1 VGWVIIVII
10 MIVITIA
17 VVVIIN
23 IMIIINNNNNN
34 NVIIIIIIIIIIT
47 IICASD
53 LADVAGDGAEGLDP
67 LDADGL
73 GVIVVLHALDAL
85 LRLRAQHTA

>member
-34 NVIIIIIIIIIIT
+34 NVIIIIIIIIIT

-73 GVIVVLHALDAL
+73 GVIVVPHALDAL